1 MFATQMEA
9 AIASTRSLARLDD
22 YARDVWRAMGAGAL
36 SEDAAGLL
44 SERIEAQRRE
54 IRPRDTVAIRAP
66 EVARRISVFPQKR
79 KRPRCPDRA
88 ASIARRRTLAA
99 SGVMPPALA
108 SMFTTGELAALR
120 IVADEVRSRKACE
133 LTIGEIAA
141 RAGCSET
148 IARGAIRAAAA
159 AGLLLVIE
167 RRQHCAP
174 NLPNVVRVISREWLS
189 WMAKRPA
196 PHRQGGGFGNVES
209 TDREL
214 IQTCS
219 SQSIAQGLAIKTRG
233 EPEQFLPRC
242 GINSLE
248 Q

>member
-22 YARDVWRAMGAGAL
+22 YARDVWRAMGSGAL
-36 SEDAAGLL
+36 SEDAAGML
-44 SERIEAQRRE
+44 SERIEAQRQE
-54 IRPRDTVAIRAP
+54 IRPRDTVAARAP
-66 EVARRISVFPQKR
+66 QVVRRISVFPQKR
-79 KRPRCPDRA
+79 CRPRCPDRA

-108 SMFTTGELAALR
+108 ALFTTGELAALR
-120 IVADEVRSRKACE
+120 IVSDEVRARKACE

-167 RRQHCAP
+167 RRQRGAP
-174 NLPNVVRVISREWLS
+174 NLPNVVRIVSREWLA
-189 WMAKRPA
+189 WIAKRPA
-196 PHRQGGGFGNVES
+196 PRHQGGGFGKVES

-214 IQTCS
+214 VLKRKS
-219 SQSIAQGLAIKTRG
+219 NGNAHGLSVNRGDVGAQSGKALQ
-233 EPEQFLPRC
+233 PEGKPV
-242 GINSLE
+242 
-248 Q
+248 